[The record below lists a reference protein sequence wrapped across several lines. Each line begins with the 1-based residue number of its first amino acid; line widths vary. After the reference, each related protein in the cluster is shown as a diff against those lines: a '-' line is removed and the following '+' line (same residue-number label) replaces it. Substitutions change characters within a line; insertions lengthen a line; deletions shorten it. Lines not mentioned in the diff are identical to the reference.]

1 MLYYIIIHTEA
12 ELTSLLP
19 GKGAWAHV
27 IISKGGFQGG
37 PRGYLRG
44 VGAPCRGYFGI
55 ATPGGDPPNT
65 HTHTRR
71 WRGPAVSK
79 QRRHAV
85 RRAARCGAARCDART
100 APIPS
105 PYLEPLHGTTA
116 RTRNLRGEPLTA
128 LQIRAAQNHPPL
140 PPPRCA
146 ALSASLRLRVAAA
159 LPAPRIPAGTSSGAA
174 THPPSARR
182 AAG

>member
-1 MLYYIIIHTEA
+1 MVICGGWEHLA
-12 ELTSLLP
+12 E
-19 GKGAWAHV
+19 V
-27 IISKGGFQGG
+27 ILGLQ
-37 PRGYLRG
+37 PQE
-44 VGAPCRGYFGI
+44 V
-55 ATPGGDPPNT
+55 TPPT

-105 PYLEPLHGTTA
+105 PYLDPLHGTTA

-128 LQIRAAQNHPPL
+128 LQIRAAQNHPLL